1 MLKGKTRSGF
11 EFEVNEQALDMR
23 VIKAVRKAKEDI
35 TYIDEVYERL
45 LGEDQ
50 QEALYDHIEKTYGTV
65 APDRAAEELIDI
77 FNSFENGKNF

>member
-11 EFEVNEQALDMR
+11 EFEIKDNALDMR
-23 VIKAVRKAKEDI
+23 VIKAIRKAKEDV

-50 QEALYDHIEKTYGTV
+50 QDALYDHLEKLYGSV
-65 APDRAAEELIDI
+65 VPDRAAEELIDI
-77 FNSFENGKNF
+77 FNSLENGKNS